1 MSKKKKII
9 IMSSLVFLLALT
21 AVLNVL
27 LATNVIASGDSAV
40 TTSNYFTTFRT
51 ERTTSRSE
59 ELLQLD
65 SVIALYEEDSEKY
78 KEAVDLKLKIVNMME
93 NELMLET
100 LIKSRGFSDAVV
112 SIGMNSDNVNVF
124 VNSYSREPDTAAY
137 KLKGQVPYAEKKRR
151 VKELYSLQQKI
162 SAEKL
167 AERVGTALRVLCD
180 GIDYEKNCF
189 VGRAYFQAPEIDGKV
204 YFNADFAEQGK
215 YYEVIIE
222 KSDAYDLYGR
232 TGDYSL

>member
-1 MSKKKKII
+1 MSKTKKII

-27 LATNVIASGDSAV
+27 LATDTIAFGNSNGTV

-51 ERTTSRSE
+51 ERTTTRSE

-65 SVIALYEEDSEKY
+65 SVIALYEEDSDKY
-78 KEAVDLKLKIVNMME
+78 KEAVNLKLKIVEMME

-124 VNSYSREPDTAAY
+124 VNAN
-137 KLKGQVPYAEKKRR
+137 
-151 VKELYSLQQKI
+151 ELDYN
-162 SAEKL
+162 
-167 AERVGTALRVLCD
+167 TALTIYTMLV
-180 GIDYEKNCF
+180 EE
-189 VGRAYFQAPEIDGKV
+189 VGSDPGS
-204 YFNADFAEQGK
+204 
-215 YYEVIIE
+215 VII
-222 KSDAYDLYGR
+222 LPV
-232 TGDYSL
+232 YSQV

>member
-27 LATNVIASGDSAV
+27 LATDVIASGDSGAV
-40 TTSNYFTTFRT
+40 TTANYFTTFRS

-78 KEAVDLKLKIVNMME
+78 QEAVDMKLKIVEMME
-93 NELMLET
+93 NELLLET

-124 VNSYSREPDTAAY
+124 IN
-137 KLKGQVPYAEKKRR
+137 
-151 VKELYSLQQKI
+151 
-162 SAEKL
+162 SAEL
-167 AERVGTALRVLCD
+167 DYNTALTIYTILKD
-180 GIDYEKNCF
+180 E
-189 VGRAYFQAPEIDGKV
+189 VGVAPGSIIILPV
-204 YFNADFAEQGK
+204 YSQ
-215 YYEVIIE
+215 V
-222 KSDAYDLYGR
+222 
-232 TGDYSL
+232 

>member
-124 VNSYSREPDTAAY
+124 VNSNELNYNTAMAIYTMLKDEVGVAPGSIIILPVYS
-137 KLKGQVPYAEKKRR
+137 QV
-151 VKELYSLQQKI
+151 
-162 SAEKL
+162 
-167 AERVGTALRVLCD
+167 
-180 GIDYEKNCF
+180 
-189 VGRAYFQAPEIDGKV
+189 
-204 YFNADFAEQGK
+204 
-215 YYEVIIE
+215 
-222 KSDAYDLYGR
+222 
-232 TGDYSL
+232 